1 MFNRYDADLLTLGY
15 KLGRVMQLPTEVN
28 PDYMELG
35 KAMASFA
42 NVAQEEDMLHRMTKH
57 LLIEDSV
64 HNNVRMINFLL
75 SYSGVKE
82 FISAPIRMEDS
93 GAVCYLKVYRIV
105 DPAKVEKEAFMVS
118 DFAAYCKTFVVL
130 ESLESTYP
138 GSGRLLLQQIK
149 DTVNAP
155 ILLSAGFLH
164 YGDYE
169 VEARD
174 EVDSGILDNLVA
186 FYVNNGFHI
195 VNNRIG
201 NYECSVTMLHV
212 PKKQEDLLKRILKTE
227 E

>member
-15 KLGRVMQLPTEVN
+15 KLGRVIQLPNEVD

-42 NVAQEEDMLHRMTKH
+42 NVEQEEELLHRMMKH

-64 HNNVRMINFLL
+64 DSNVRMINFLL
-75 SYSGVKE
+75 GYKGVKE

-105 DPAKVEKEAFMVS
+105 DPAKVEKEAFMTS

-138 GSGRLLLQQIK
+138 GSGSLLLNKIK
-149 DTVNAP
+149 DEIQAP
-155 ILLSAGFLH
+155 ILLAAGFLH

-169 VEARD
+169 VEVRD
-174 EVDSGILDNLVA
+174 QVDSGILDNLVA

-201 NYECSVTMLHV
+201 NYECAVAMLHV
-212 PKKQEDLLKRILKTE
+212 PKKQEDLLKRILKTKE
-227 E
+227 